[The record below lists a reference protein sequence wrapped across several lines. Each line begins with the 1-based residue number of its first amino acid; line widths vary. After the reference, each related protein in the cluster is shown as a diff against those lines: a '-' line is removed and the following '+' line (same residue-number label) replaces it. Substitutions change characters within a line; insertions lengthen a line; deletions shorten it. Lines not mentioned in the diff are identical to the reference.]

1 MMTRVLAAVLIV
13 VATAPAVAQRNNA
26 SDVTGVSVTGS
37 ALVAGNF
44 VAVGTPRPVQL
55 TTELGTPFTA
65 DRIRALGTTVE
76 NQLTA
81 GTFTD
86 ADGLALPP
94 DVQIIVLGVL
104 KSRVTGAGLS
114 ANALRELLAEGAPGH
129 VDAAVAL
136 VDALIAMGTTPTVP
150 AVATAVRAF
159 NVYVGVA
166 RPEFLA
172 TPPAEFRAVH
182 AVIMLYAGAV
192 TEARPAVR

>member
-1 MMTRVLAAVLIV
+1 MTTRLFSVALLAAL
-13 VATAPAVAQRNNA
+13 AAPLAAQRNNS
-26 SDVTGVSVTGS
+26 SDVSGVSVTGS
-37 ALVAGNF
+37 AIVSGNF
-44 VAVGTPRPVQL
+44 VAPPAPRPIQV

-65 DRIRALGTTVE
+65 DRIRALGATVE
-76 NQLTA
+76 NQMTA
-81 GTFTD
+81 GTFTG
-86 ADGLALPP
+86 ADGAALPP

-104 KSRVTGAGLS
+104 KSGITGAGLS
-114 ANALRELLAEGAPGH
+114 ANALRDLLAEGAPGH

-159 NVYVGVA
+159 NAYVGVA
-166 RPEFLA
+166 RPEFL
-172 TPPAEFRAVH
+172 TSPPAEFRAVH